1 MTALKEQYPR
11 IAITA
16 GEPAGIG
23 PDIIAG
29 IAQQQFCAKLLVVG
43 SAELL
48 QQRAAKLQLPLEI
61 LPIEHFNS
69 DKPHVPGTLSVF
81 DISLREP
88 CQPQILNTK
97 NASYVIETLETAAQF
112 CFDGYVDAIVTAP
125 IHKGCINDA
134 GIPFVGHTEFF
145 ANISNSQQV
154 VMMLQAKQLRVALTT
169 THVPL
174 SQVATTLTPTLL
186 ENTLR
191 VLHHDLRKWFGIE
204 DPVIAVCGLNP
215 HAGEQGHLGREE
227 IDIMLPVIQKLQKE
241 HFSIKGPL
249 PADSMFTPYHLEHVD
264 VVLTMYHDQ
273 GLPVLKYVGFGD
285 AVNITLGLP
294 FIRTSVDHG
303 TALTIAGTGKA
314 DCGSMRQAI
323 LTAIDMVGMK
333 QAKS

>member
-1 MTALKEQYPR
+1 MTSSKNYPR
-11 IAITA
+11 IAITT
-16 GEPAGIG
+16 GEPSGIG
-23 PDIIAG
+23 PDIIVG
-29 IAQQQFCAKLLVVG
+29 IAQQHFPAKLLVVG

-48 QQRAAKLQLPLEI
+48 KQRATMLQLPLEI
-61 LPIEHFNS
+61 LSVDAFNS
-69 DKPHVPGTLSVF
+69 DKQHIPGTLVVF
-81 DISLREP
+81 DIPLRKE
-88 CQPQILNTK
+88 CQPQQLNPD
-97 NASYVIETLETAAQF
+97 NAGYVIETLETAAQF
-112 CFDGYVDAIVTAP
+112 CLDGYVDAITTAP

-145 ANISNSQQV
+145 ATLSHSDHV

-169 THVPL
+169 THIPL
-174 SQVATTLTPTLL
+174 SKVAMMLTPTLL

-191 VLHHDLRKWFGIE
+191 VLHHDLKRWFGIE
-204 DPVIAVCGLNP
+204 NPLIAVCGLNP

-227 IDIMLPVIQKLQKE
+227 IDIINPVIQKLQNE
-241 HFSIKGPL
+241 QVAIKGPIS
-249 PADSMFTPYHLEHVD
+249 ADSMFTPYHLEHVD

-303 TALTIAGTGKA
+303 TALLIAGTGKA

-323 LTAIDMVGMK
+323 LTAIDMANVK
-333 QAKS
+333 YAES